1 MWYTVNMKNDND
13 FNDYV
18 GYVAMVNDKDEP
30 LRGCVTCIMPII
42 DIILVCLGIFFIIS
56 SCS

>member
-1 MWYTVNMKNDND
+1 MKNDND
-13 FNDYV
+13 FNDFI

-30 LRGCVTCIMPII
+30 LRGCFTCIMPII
-42 DIILVCLGIFFIIS
+42 DIILVCLAIFFVIS

>member
-1 MWYTVNMKNDND
+1 MKNDND
-13 FNDYV
+13 FNDFI

-30 LRGCVTCIMPII
+30 LRGCLTCIMPII
-42 DIILVCLGIFFIIS
+42 DIILVCLAIFFVIS